1 MFEMIGLYGCF
12 LNMVNEQ
19 NQMITELVQQE
30 IQTQEAKQKRK
41 EIIDKNIIET
51 EIIEERQDGV
61 KVALQANNMQI

>member
-1 MFEMIGLYGCF
+1 MIGLYGCF